1 MEGAREGGEK
11 REFWGKVIVESGSS
25 VLDEV
30 PGLER
35 VKFSQE
41 GVTVSLESG

>member
-11 REFWGKVIVESGSS
+11 REFWRRLEST
-25 VLDEV
+25 VLDEL
-30 PGLER
+30 PGLQR

-41 GVTVSLESG
+41 GVTVRLKSG

>member
-11 REFWGKVIVESGSS
+11 KEFWGGLKSRQGA
-25 VLDEV
+25 VL
-30 PGLER
+30 GLET

-41 GVTVSLESG
+41 GVTLRLESG